1 MPHKGQPMTETT
13 RPSPVSGHIKAPP
26 SKSVAQRAIAM
37 ASMAKGNSRII
48 SPGHSDD
55 VLAAIDVCRKLGASL
70 QWDGDSLHVQGGIRA
85 PGAPLNCRESG
96 LSIRMFSGIASTF
109 AEEVCMTGHG
119 SLMNRSMEATAKSL
133 QALGVQCTTTR
144 GKLPL
149 YLKGPVQGGHVHI
162 DGSQGSQVLTG
173 ILLAAPLAENELH
186 LHIHHL
192 KSKPYID
199 MSIDMMHKFG
209 INVIREDYS
218 YFFIPSGQ
226 AYKAC
231 AFHVEGDWSGAAFLL
246 VAGAIAG
253 EVVVENLRTDSTQG
267 DKRVLE
273 ALEAS
278 GAALSFPAGGI
289 RAAKRELKAF
299 SFDATDCPDLFPP
312 LVALAAHC
320 SGTSRISGVNR
331 LQSKESDRA
340 ASLTDVFSNM
350 GVDIWV
356 EEDTMCIK
364 GGKPGSARVHSHGD
378 HRIAMAAAVS
388 ALSGEGPVSI
398 AQAEAVNKSYPDFFD
413 DLAQI
418 KK

>member
-1 MPHKGQPMTETT
+1 MTHMGKPMTEIST
-13 RPSPVSGHIKAPP
+13 PSSVSGHIKAPP
-26 SKSVAQRAIAM
+26 SKSVAQRAIAI
-37 ASMAKGNSRII
+37 ASITNGNSRII
-48 SPGHSDD
+48 NPGESDD
-55 VLAAIDVCRKLGASL
+55 VLAAIDVSRKLGAAVH
-70 QWDGDSLHVQGGIRA
+70 WDNETLHVKGGIRT
-85 PGAPLNCRESG
+85 PGEPLNCGESG
-96 LSIRMFSGIASTF
+96 LSFRMFSGIASTF
-109 AEEVCMTGHG
+109 SDEVCMTGHG
-119 SLMNRSMEATAKSL
+119 SLLNRPMEATAKSL
-133 QALGVQCTTTR
+133 QALGVQCTTNR
-144 GKLPL
+144 GKPPL
-149 YLKGPVQGGHVHI
+149 YLKGPVKGGHVHI

-186 LHIHHL
+186 LHVHHL

-199 MSIDMMHKFG
+199 MTIDMMQKFG
-209 INVIREDYS
+209 ANIIREDYS

-226 AYKAC
+226 AYEAC
-231 AFHVEGDWSGAAFLL
+231 TFHVEGDWSGAAFFL

-253 EVVVENLRTDSTQG
+253 QVLVENLQTDSTQG
-267 DKRVLE
+267 DKRILE
-273 ALEAS
+273 ALKAS
-278 GAALSFPAGGI
+278 GAVLSFPAGGI
-289 RAAKRELKAF
+289 RVAKGELKAF

-331 LQSKESDRA
+331 LQSKESNRA

-398 AQAEAVNKSYPDFFD
+398 AQAEAVNKSYPNFFD
-413 DLAQI
+413 DLANI
-418 KK
+418 KR